1 MNEGKT
7 VDRTARDLLIAAI
20 NRYLDGETTAFEF
33 DEEIFAINSRDR
45 TVGIV
50 TRNLWYLYDDCKD
63 HKVQMTKE
71 QWDCV
76 QRFILVLKSDGQI
89 ESTTRRHWDFT
100 QLVAIA
106 ALLLYLYAATWFGFG
121 RQLLGVAIPFSVISI
136 AIYLW
141 RGWTAAEKKPE
152 SKIALAPFSS
162 VSEMLRVH
170 RSLPTFRKRRCPAE
184 MKPFKI
190 RGALSEAAMM
200 LHLYALWLIAAPL
213 VLAVQALP
221 ISELDTRVVVEG

>member
-1 MNEGKT
+1 MSERNI
-7 VDRTARDLLIAAI
+7 VDRAARDLLIAAI
-20 NRYLDGETTAFEF
+20 NRYLDGQTTAFEF
-33 DEEIFAINSRDR
+33 DEEIFGIESDDR
-45 TVGIV
+45 TVGLVI
-50 TRNLWYLYDDCKD
+50 RSLWLLYDDLKD
-63 HKVQMTKE
+63 HKVMLTKVR
-71 QWDCV
+71 WDYV
-76 QRFILVLKSDGQI
+76 QRLILILKSDGQI

-100 QLVAIA
+100 QLVAVA

-121 RQLLGVAIPFSVISI
+121 RQLLAVAIPFSVVSI

-141 RGWTAAEKKPE
+141 RGWTAAENRPE

-162 VSEMLRVH
+162 VSEMLRLH

-184 MKPFKI
+184 LKPFKI
-190 RGALSEAAMM
+190 RGAVSEAAMM

-221 ISELDTRVVVEG
+221 ISETDTRVVVER